1 MYVKVNFFLII
12 IIKYFVV
19 GFVLYFI
26 SNRMIFLCFFLVVMC
41 NRLYLLLF
49 IGLLSMLLVL
59 IGDKSLFDLND
70 SGRLDVFFWDFCK
83 VFFWIRLL
91 LSSILVF
98 GIVEDIEES
107 LLDNIFFLFLK
118 LIFGGIKLFFFIMF
132 IICVVYVILILK
144 INVLVF

>member
-49 IGLLSMLLVL
+49 MGLLSMSLVL
-59 IGDKSLFDLND
+59 IGDKSSFDLND

-91 LSSILVF
+91 LSSILIF

-118 LIFGGIKLFFFIMF
+118 LIFCGILLFFLFCLI
-132 IICVVYVILILK
+132 YVLFML
-144 INVLVF
+144 FWFWR

>member
-1 MYVKVNFFLII
+1 MYVKVNFILII
-12 IIKYFVV
+12 IIKYFVF

-26 SNRMIFLCFFLVVMC
+26 SNWMIFLCFFLVVMC

-49 IGLLSMLLVL
+49 IGLLSMSLVL

-70 SGRLDVFFWDFCK
+70 LGWLDVFFWDFCK

-91 LSSILVF
+91 FGSILVF

-118 LIFGGIKLFFFIMF
+118 LIFCGILLFFLL
-132 IICVVYVILILK
+132 CLLYVLFML
-144 INVLVF
+144 FWFWR

>member
-1 MYVKVNFFLII
+1 
-12 IIKYFVV
+12 
-19 GFVLYFI
+19 
-26 SNRMIFLCFFLVVMC
+26 MIFLCFFFVAMC

-49 IGLLSMLLVL
+49 IGLLSMSLVL

-91 LSSILVF
+91 FGSILVF

-118 LIFGGIKLFFFIMF
+118 LIFCGILLFFLL
-132 IICVVYVILILK
+132 CLLYVLFMLYW
-144 INVLVF
+144 FWR